1 MSHSTPAGLELDVLL
16 LDAQYKQT
24 LAAMRAYARTG
35 LRVGAAACEADAVRA
50 PTLRSRWCLVRAA
63 LPNVSTNRDAYV
75 DAILELL
82 DRHHPK
88 MLLPA
93 HDASIEALRA
103 RRMEIE
109 RKTAL
114 PLASE
119 AALDIAVNKS
129 RTLKLARD
137 LGVLV
142 PRGVSVTAVAD
153 VPAALKEIGFPLVVK
168 PYESWV
174 QQPGGQGIRFG
185 AAAFQSSDAAVRR
198 LEEILSAGGQAL
210 VQQWLPGRREAVSVF
225 YACGQIWARLAQ
237 MSYREWPVV
246 GGASVMCET
255 IPLSA
260 DISTPSEQLA
270 RAMDLEGC
278 SMFEFRRDQ
287 HGRPVLMEVNPGLG
301 GSVGLAIAAGVNFPQ
316 LMYDWQLTG
325 ALSVSDSYRVGLRL
339 RWLEGDLLNI
349 KSVFTNQGQPDV
361 PPRGRALAEFLHDCV
376 WFGNRVN
383 VLDLEDVV
391 PDMTEMDNAIL
402 RQPLGLARRL
412 LFPSQATRIAA

>member
-1 MSHSTPAGLELDVLL
+1 MRNSTPADLDLDVLL
-16 LDAQYKQT
+16 LDAQYKQS
-24 LAAMRAYARTG
+24 LAAMRAYARVG
-35 LRVGAAACEADAVRA
+35 LRVGAAACETDAARA
-50 PTLRSRWCLVRAA
+50 PSLRSRWCLLRAT
-63 LPNVSTNRDAYV
+63 LPNVSTGSDAYV
-75 DAILELL
+75 DGILDLL
-82 DRHHPK
+82 DQHHPK

-93 HDASIEALRA
+93 HDASIDALRTQRA
-103 RRMEIE
+103 EIE
-109 RKTAL
+109 RRTAL

-129 RTLKLARD
+129 RTLKLASD

-142 PRGVSVTAVAD
+142 PRGVSVTAFDD
-153 VPAALKEIGFPLVVK
+153 VLPALNEIGFPLVVK

-174 QQPGGQGIRFG
+174 QQPGSQGVRFG
-185 AAAFQSSDAAVRR
+185 AAAFQSSDDAVRR

-210 VQQWLPGRREAVSVF
+210 VQQWLPGRREAVSLF
-225 YACGQIWARLAQ
+225 YARGQFWARLAQ

-287 HGRPVLMEVNPGLG
+287 HGRPVLMEVNPRLG

-316 LMYDWQLTG
+316 MMYDWQLG
-325 ALSVSDSYRVGLRL
+325 DALSAPDSYRVGLRL

-361 PPRGRALAEFLHDCV
+361 PPRGRALADFLHDCV

-383 VLDLEDVV
+383 ILDLEDVV
-391 PDMTEMDNAIL
+391 PDVIEMDNAIV

-412 LFPSQATRIAA
+412 LFPSQAEGVAA